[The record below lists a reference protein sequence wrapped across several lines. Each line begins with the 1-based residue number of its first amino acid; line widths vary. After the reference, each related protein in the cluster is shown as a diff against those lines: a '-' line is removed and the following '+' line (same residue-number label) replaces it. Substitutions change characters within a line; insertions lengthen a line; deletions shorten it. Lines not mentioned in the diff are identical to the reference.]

1 MDIWLTQIGEQ
12 LPLKDDI
19 RKMRTALLADEL
31 VRRDHRVTWWAS
43 AFDHTSKKFLF
54 PQDQEIVIKKNY
66 KIMALF
72 GKEYRNNISWQRYLD
87 HRIIAEK
94 LYTELCRSQPPDI
107 MIVSMPDHLT
117 AFQAVRYAK
126 QRNVPVL
133 VDVRDEWPD
142 LFLEAVPFFLRSAA
156 RRLLK
161 KDIMN
166 TAYLLIH
173 SQAITSM
180 MESLHRWALRK
191 ARREKRWTDRVFYLG
206 TMPPATAEDDKLAPD
221 IFRLKGLVEKRFVLL
236 YIGTFGK
243 HNDPT
248 IMLEAA
254 AALRAAGKADR
265 FSFIIA
271 GDGKYFPDIAGRAK
285 DFENVFLPGWVGQN
299 EISFLL
305 SLADVGVIPSTSR
318 REEFPNKVFTYL
330 SAGIPIIASAGGEL
344 NEIIDECHVG
354 CGYDP
359 NDAIGFVERIKAM
372 EKDPARVREMS
383 KHAELLFNERFH
395 AGKIYGD
402 FADHIERIVAG
413 RDHRHQD

>member
-12 LPLKDDI
+12 LPLNNNT

-31 VRRDHRVTWWAS
+31 VRRDHRITWWAS
-43 AFDHTSKKFLF
+43 AFDHASKKFLF
-54 PQDQEIVIKKNY
+54 AHDEEIVINNNY
-66 KIMALF
+66 KIKALF
-72 GKEYRNNISWQRYLD
+72 GKEYRRNISWQRYVD
-87 HRIIAEK
+87 HMMVAKK
-94 LYTELCRSQPPDI
+94 LYSELCQSQPPDI
-107 MIVSMPDHLT
+107 IIVSMPDHLT

-142 LFLEAVPFFLRSAA
+142 LFLGALPGLLRLPA
-156 RRLLK
+156 RYLLK
-161 KDIMN
+161 KDIEE
-166 TAYLLIH
+166 TAYLLTH

-180 MESLHRWALRK
+180 MESLHQWALRK
-191 ARREKRWTDRVFYLG
+191 AKREKRWTDRVFYLG
-206 TMPPATAEDDKLAPD
+206 TMPPVFPRDDNLAPN
-221 IFRLKGLVEKRFVLL
+221 IFRLKGLVQNRFVLL

-254 AALRAAGKADR
+254 AALRAAGKADN

-271 GDGKYFPDIAGRAK
+271 GNGKYFPDIAGRAK
-285 DFENVFLPGWVGQN
+285 NFENVFLPGWVGQN

-318 REEFPNKVFTYL
+318 RDEFPNKVFTYL
-330 SAGIPIIASAGGEL
+330 SAGIPIIASTGGEL
-344 NEIIDECHVG
+344 KEIIDACHVG
-354 CGYDP
+354 YSYDP
-359 NDAIGFVERIKAM
+359 NDTVGFVERIYSM
-372 EKDPARVREMS
+372 EKDPAHVRVMS
-383 KHAELLFNERFH
+383 KNAALLFNERFH

-402 FADHIERIVAG
+402 FADHIERIVAC
-413 RDHRHQD
+413 RDPYTPG

>member
-1 MDIWLTQIGEQ
+1 MDICLTQIGEQ
-12 LPLKDDI
+12 LPLNNNI

-31 VRRDHRVTWWAS
+31 VRRDHHVTWWAS
-43 AFDHTSKKFLF
+43 AFDHAGKKFLF
-54 PQDQEIVIKKNY
+54 SNDKEIVIKKNY
-66 KIMALF
+66 KIMALC
-72 GKEYRNNISWQRYLD
+72 GKEYRRNISWQRYVD
-87 HRIIAEK
+87 HRMIAKK
-94 LYTELCRSQPPDI
+94 LSIELCRSQPPDI
-107 MIVSMPDHLT
+107 MIVSLPDHLT

-142 LFLEAVPFFLRSAA
+142 LFLGAVPVFLRSAA
-156 RRLLK
+156 RCLLK
-161 KDIMN
+161 KDIEN
-166 TAYLLIH
+166 TAYLLIQ

-191 ARREKRWTDRVFYLG
+191 ARREKRWADRVFYLG
-206 TMPPATAEDDKLAPD
+206 TMPPASIEEDKLAPN
-221 IFRLKGLVEKRFVLL
+221 IFRLKGLVENRFVLL

-243 HNDPT
+243 HNNPT

-254 AALRAAGKADR
+254 AALRTAGKADR

-285 DFENVFLPGWVGQN
+285 NFQNVFLPGWVGQN

-305 SLADVGVIPSTSR
+305 SLADVGVIPSTSH
-318 REEFPNKVFTYL
+318 REELPNKVFTYL
-330 SAGIPIIASAGGEL
+330 SAGIPIIASGGGEL
-344 NEIIDECHVG
+344 KGIIDECHVG

-359 NDAIGFVERIKAM
+359 NDAVGFVERICDM
-372 EKDPARVREMS
+372 EKDPAHLQEMS

-395 AGKIYGD
+395 AGKIYSD
-402 FADHIERIVAG
+402 FADHIERIVACG
-413 RDHRHQD
+413 DLHHQD

>member
-1 MDIWLTQIGEQ
+1 MDICLTQIGEQ
-12 LPLKDDI
+12 LPLSDNI

-31 VRRDHRVTWWAS
+31 VRRGHRVTWWAS

-54 PQDQEIVIKKNY
+54 PHDKEIVINRNY

-72 GKEYRNNISWQRYLD
+72 GKEYRRNISWQRYVD
-87 HRIIAEK
+87 HRMIAEK
-94 LYTELCRSQPPDI
+94 LYIELCRSQRPDI

-126 QRNVPVL
+126 QRKLPVL

-142 LFLEAVPFFLRSAA
+142 LFLGAVPVFLRSAA
-156 RRLLK
+156 RFLLK
-161 KDIMN
+161 KDIEN
-166 TAYLLIH
+166 TAHLLIQ

-206 TMPPATAEDDKLAPD
+206 TMPPALSEDDKLAPN
-221 IFRLKGLVEKRFVLL
+221 IFRLKGLVEKRFILL

-254 AALRAAGKADR
+254 AALSAAGKADR
-265 FSFIIA
+265 FAFIIA
-271 GDGKYFPDIAGRAK
+271 GDGKYYSDIAGRAK
-285 DFENVFLPGWVGQN
+285 NFDNVYLPGWVGQN

-318 REEFPNKVFTYL
+318 RDEFPNKVFTYL
-330 SAGIPIIASAGGEL
+330 SAGIPIISSAGGEL
-344 NEIIDECHVG
+344 KEIIDQCHVG
-354 CGYDP
+354 CRYDP
-359 NDAIGFVERIKAM
+359 NDAVGFVERIYAM
-372 EKDPARVREMS
+372 EKDPAHVREMS
-383 KHAELLFNERFH
+383 KHAELLFNEQFH

-402 FADHIERIVAG
+402 FADHIERIFACG
-413 RDHRHQD
+413 DQHHQD